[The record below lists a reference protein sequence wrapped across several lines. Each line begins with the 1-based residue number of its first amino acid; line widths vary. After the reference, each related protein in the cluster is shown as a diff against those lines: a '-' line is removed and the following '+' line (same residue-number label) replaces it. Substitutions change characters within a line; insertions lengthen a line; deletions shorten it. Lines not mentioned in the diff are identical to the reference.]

1 MPSFLEREQLT
12 PVAPYIAPADQI
24 LGAFGTKQSLFGIG
38 AAQLVNTQRQIEQT
52 PLSNPQN
59 QQQLDGLL
67 KTANQQ
73 VKSLSMNDMSVGQ
86 NQSQALSVYDPIL
99 KDQDIM
105 GDRAL
110 TQGWNQS
117 RSQAESARI
126 SNGGKGYNPDSIR
139 AVNAQQTLFAK
150 SDKSTWRNFLNN
162 KESYNPYYDEFGETE
177 KLAKGFKSDV
187 IEKDTQNGAYITT
200 TKDSSWYKD
209 KWQQYFETNAS
220 PQLKAQ
226 VAQRARANYYTDMLT
241 MPREAMIQKYT
252 NMRDGLIKKQMNI
265 DYGNMMNIGA
275 QLAIFHNSKDNTIK
289 LAALQ
294 AQASALADSYATKKQ
309 ALNSPLEGAD
319 AIGTIDGLATGTRIA
334 EGLGQY
340 QFFDRIGDSFAHKEE
355 KYSIKP
361 DYAYLGLKKI
371 GEQAR
376 EFGIRENEI
385 GRHNRALEQH
395 ATNMET
401 IDMIKAQ
408 ADMLRATKAG
418 KGKGDGDDD
427 EEQRNPTSIP
437 YAGDGTIPTSSID
450 AKTDDTKTQIQGKTI
465 LDKLANTEAQYNKT
479 YDDLSTTIF
488 TRNLMKSMDDVLAD
502 PSKQN
507 FTLRDLSDPT
517 KNIDGSGGNAN
528 RLAKFL
534 AAAGVL
540 TNTTSGPGGGTQV
553 FTSPA
558 AAYSL
563 TLPEVKDKLRQV
575 WSDPAMFKKG
585 LEAIKGND
593 PSVNSYAFAAQIEKM
608 KQRIDGEH
616 ADIANQAI
624 PTIRQGL
631 GKYSSMFEDDFL
643 SKGKIPTRDDIREG
657 LSKLPLSAIKDDV
670 GAGDISMGDKFRH
683 QIGLK
688 SQDDL
693 FRDVVADRL
702 TKQVLGALGKDRTAY
717 NTRMESYLPNKGNP
731 TSDVQY
737 QKNVLTL
744 ISGAEQQTK
753 GLGSGVLATLKYAK
767 EHPSSVSRVDVSSV
781 DEANDLPSIAL
792 YFKEPSNA
800 SERAE
805 RGGVENGIRIP
816 TTTANTKFNQL
827 PLDDRSTLLNNK
839 ALKFHSD
846 YDDGFKS
853 NLSIYN
859 ASGDRRNPQFDINP
873 DFAYKALN
881 IDTDGNIKGIMTVHK
896 ADEVNYLTGNRP
908 NLLPSLLNVDPT
920 TVYNTLTSKMIKNR
934 DAVNEYLRSNGKI
947 TNIKD
952 LPEYVKGALQNPF

>member
-38 AAQLVNTQRQIEQT
+38 AAQIVNTQRQIEQT

-73 VKSLSMNDMSVGQ
+73 VKSLSMNDLSIGQ
-86 NQSQALSVYDPIL
+86 NQTQALSAYDPIL

-105 GDRAL
+105 GDKAL
-110 TQGWNQS
+110 TQSWNQS

-126 SNGGKGYNPDSIR
+126 SNGGKGFNSDALR

-150 SDKSTWRNFLNN
+150 SDKSTWRNFYNI
-162 KESYNPYYDEFGETE
+162 KESYNPYQDEFAETE
-177 KLAKGFKSDV
+177 KLAKGFKTDV

-200 TKDSSWYKD
+200 SKDSSWYKD

-241 MPREAMIQKYT
+241 MPREAMVQKYT
-252 NMRDGLIKKQMNI
+252 NMRDGLIKKQMNV

-275 QLAIFHNSKDNTIK
+275 QLAIFHNSKDNSVK

-294 AQASALADSYATKKQ
+294 AQAAALTDSYTAKKQ
-309 ALNSPLEGAD
+309 ALNTPLEGAD

-340 QFFDRIGDSFAHKEE
+340 QYFDRIGDSFAHKEE
-355 KYSIKP
+355 KYSVKP
-361 DYAYLGLKKI
+361 DYAYLSLKKI

-376 EFGIRENEI
+376 EFGIRENEV

-418 KGKGDGDDD
+418 KGKGNGDGG
-427 EEQRNPTSIP
+427 EEDNMTNIP
-437 YAGDGTIPTSSID
+437 YGGDGTIPTPDID
-450 AKTDDTKTQIQGKTI
+450 KGSDDTKTQSQGKAI
-465 LDKLANTEAQYNKT
+465 LDKLTSTQAQYDKN

-488 TRNLMKSMDDVLAD
+488 SKNLMGSIDDILKDTA
-502 PSKQN
+502 KQN

-517 KNIDGSGGNAN
+517 KNLDGSGGNAN

-540 TNTTSGPGGGTQV
+540 THDVEGPGGGTQV

-563 TLPEVKDKLRQV
+563 TLSQVKDKLRQV

-585 LEAIKGND
+585 LEAIKSND
-593 PSVNSYAFAAQIEKM
+593 PSVNTYAFAAQIEKM

-616 ADIANQAI
+616 ADIVNQAV

-631 GKYSSMFEDDFL
+631 GKYASMFEEDFL
-643 SKGKIPTRDDIREG
+643 NKGKIPTREDIRATIN
-657 LSKLPLSAIKDDV
+657 KLPLSAIKDDV
-670 GAGDISMGDKFRH
+670 SAGDISFGDKFRH

-702 TKQVLGALGKDRTAY
+702 TRQVLGALGKDRTAY
-717 NTRMESYLPNKGNP
+717 NTRMESYLPDKGNP
-731 TSDVQY
+731 TRDTDY
-737 QKNVLTL
+737 QKGVLAL
-744 ISGAEQQTK
+744 INGAEQQTK

-767 EHPSSVSRVDVSSV
+767 EHPSSVSRVDIHSV
-781 DEANDLPSIAL
+781 DEANDLPSMAL
-792 YFKEPSNA
+792 YFKEASNA
-800 SERAE
+800 TEKAE
-805 RGGVENGIRIP
+805 MGAVQQGIRIP
-816 TTTANTKFNQL
+816 TTTANAKFNQL

-873 DFAYKALN
+873 DFAYKAL
-881 IDTDGNIKGIMTVHK
+881 DVDKDGNIQGIMTVHR
-896 ADEVNYLTGNRP
+896 AEEVNNITRGRP
-908 NLLPSLLNVDPT
+908 DLLPNVLNVDPT
-920 TVYNTLTSKMIKNR
+920 TIYNTLTSKMIKNR

>member
-38 AAQLVNTQRQIEQT
+38 AAQLVNTQRQMEQT

-59 QQQLDGLL
+59 QQQLDGML
-67 KTANQQ
+67 KTANQSL
-73 VKSLSMNDMSVGQ
+73 KSLSMNDMSIGQ

-110 TQGWNQS
+110 TQSWNQS

-126 SNGGKGYNPDSIR
+126 SSGGKGFNSDSLR
-139 AVNAQQTLFAK
+139 AVNAQQTLFSK
-150 SDKSTWRNFLNN
+150 SDKSSWRNFYNS

-200 TKDSSWYKD
+200 SKDSSWYKD

-226 VAQRARANYYTDMLT
+226 IAQRARANYYTDMLT
-241 MPREAMIQKYT
+241 MPREAMVQKYT
-252 NMRDGLIKKQMNI
+252 DLRNGLIKKQMYV

-275 QLAIFHNSKDNTIK
+275 QLAMFHNSKDNAVK
-289 LAALQ
+289 LTALQTQAAALN
-294 AQASALADSYATKKQ
+294 DSYSTKKQ

-319 AIGTIDGLATGTRIA
+319 AIGTIDGLAMGTRIA

-340 QFFDRIGDSFAHKEE
+340 QYFDRIGDSFAHKEE
-355 KYSIKP
+355 KYSVKP
-361 DYAYLGLKKI
+361 DYAYLSLKRI

-376 EFGIRENEI
+376 EFGIRQSEV
-385 GRHNRALEQH
+385 GRHNKATEQH
-395 ATNMET
+395 LSNMET

-418 KGKGDGDDD
+418 KGKGDTD
-427 EEQRNPTSIP
+427 EEENNPTNTA
-437 YAGDGTIPTSSID
+437 YGGDGTIPTSEVDKGSN
-450 AKTDDTKTQIQGKTI
+450 DTKTQSQGKAI
-465 LDKLANTEAQYNKT
+465 LDKLTSTQAQYDKT

-488 TRNLMKSMDDVLAD
+488 SKNLMGSMEAILSD
-502 PSKQN
+502 PAKQN

-517 KNIDGSGGNAN
+517 KNVDGSGGNAN

-534 AAAGVL
+534 AAAGAI
-540 TNTTSGPGGGTQV
+540 THETGGINGYTQV
-553 FTSPA
+553 FNDPGA
-558 AAYSL
+558 VYNM
-563 TLPEVKDKLRQV
+563 TLPDIKDKLRQV

-593 PSVNSYAFAAQIEKM
+593 PSVNSYSFAAQIEKM

-616 ADIANQAI
+616 ADIVNQAV

-631 GKYSSMFEDDFL
+631 GKYASIFEDDFL
-643 SKGKIPTRDDIREG
+643 SKGKIPTRDDIRAG
-657 LSKLPLSAIKDDV
+657 LNKLPLSAIKDDV
-670 GAGDISMGDKFRH
+670 SAGDISFGDKLKH
-683 QIGLK
+683 QVGIK

-693 FRDVVADRL
+693 FRDVVTDRL

-717 NTRMESYLPNKGNP
+717 NTRMESYMPNKGNP

-767 EHPSSVSRVDVSSV
+767 EHPSSVARVDVHSV

-859 ASGDRRNPQFDINP
+859 ASGDKRNPQFDINP

-881 IDTDGNIKGIMTVHK
+881 IDKDGNITGIMTVHK
-896 ADEVNYLTGNRP
+896 ADEVNYLTDGKP
-908 NLLPSLLNVDPT
+908 NLLPNILNVDPT
-920 TVYNTLTSKMIKNR
+920 TVYNMLTTKMIKNR